1 MIEMRLCLVSLSR
14 MCVSYYDWI
23 GTMQTSDEFEEVQYK
38 NVNRLYSTEC
48 VGREKNQNKKRW
60 VMYFSSD
67 HQSPYQTFT
76 YEWFSSW
83 TLIIYDIS
91 YNILVMVLMISW
103 SNNILNYVKSI
114 NANYFDL
121 NCKWHSE
128 IALNGWFNF
137 RFIYL
142 LDLENR

>member
-14 MCVSYYDWI
+14 MCVSYYDWFGI
-23 GTMQTSDEFEEVQYK
+23 MQTSDEFEEVQYK
-38 NVNRLYSTEC
+38 NVNRLYSTEW

-83 TLIIYDIS
+83 TLIIFNIS
-91 YNILVMVLMISW
+91 YNILVIFSW
-103 SNNILNYVKSI
+103 FLEVTIFSIILSRSMLTTLLYI
-114 NANYFDL
+114 AN
-121 NCKWHSE
+121 E
-128 IALNGWFNF
+128 ILK
-137 RFIYL
+137 
-142 LDLENR
+142 

>member
-1 MIEMRLCLVSLSR
+1 VIEMRLCLVPLSR

-23 GTMQTSDEFEEVQYK
+23 GKMQTSDEFEEAQYK

-48 VGREKNQNKKRW
+48 VGREKYQNQKKRW
-60 VMYFSSD
+60 VMYFSTD

-76 YEWFSSW
+76 YEWFASW

-91 YNILVMVLMISW
+91 YNILVMVFMISC
-103 SNNILNYVKSI
+103 SNNIINYVKTI
-114 NANYFDL
+114 D
-121 NCKWHSE
+121 CKWHSK
-128 IALNGWFNF
+128 IGLNWWLSF

-142 LDLENR
+142 LELENR

>member
-23 GTMQTSDEFEEVQYK
+23 GKMQTSDEFEEVQYK

-48 VGREKNQNKKRW
+48 VGREKYKNQNKKRW
-60 VMYFSSD
+60 VMYFSTD

-91 YNILVMVLMISW
+91 YNILVMVFMISC
-103 SNNILNYVKSI
+103 SNNII
-114 NANYFDL
+114 M
-121 NCKWHSE
+121 
-128 IALNGWFNF
+128 ALNWWLSF

-142 LDLENR
+142 LELENR